1 MLDGEDSPEAALKS
15 SSISISPKALLLSV
29 NESAK
34 AAERRVGS
42 FVIVIFCGFT
52 VGVSLLYLTSKY
64 LQDPLQLQEITRDA
78 PRVAALW
85 RRWQGRIISLKPGQ
99 RRQQQGG
106 EVGKCVF
113 HGVVTFQ
120 IFASG

>member
-42 FVIVIFCGFT
+42 FVIVIFRGFI
-52 VGVSLLYLTSKY
+52 VGVSLLYFISKY
-64 LQDPLQLQEITRDA
+64 LQLQEITRDA

-85 RRWQGRIISLKPGQ
+85 SRWQGRIIGLKPGQ

-106 EVGKCVF
+106 EDGKCVF